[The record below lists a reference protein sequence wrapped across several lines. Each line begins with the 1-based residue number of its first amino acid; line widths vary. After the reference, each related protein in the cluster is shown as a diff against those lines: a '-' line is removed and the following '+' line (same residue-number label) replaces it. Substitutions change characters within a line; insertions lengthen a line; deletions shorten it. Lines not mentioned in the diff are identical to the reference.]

1 MDSKSLV
8 PADVLK
14 MLRQE
19 IRQRTLAVRVITSL
33 EEEVAFD
40 CICGAW
46 LSAENNLSAAIRR
59 IGTRTYR
66 MLVFDH
72 TLCYKRLVQDA
83 VITPELRT
91 LVFGNADDHRD
102 VNVVEYDAAHDVLT
116 LGCYGRFV
124 PEDTSRTREEPHV
137 VEADPADETE

>member
-1 MDSKSLV
+1 
-8 PADVLK
+8 
-14 MLRQE
+14 
-19 IRQRTLAVRVITSL
+19 
-33 EEEVAFD
+33 
-40 CICGAW
+40 
-46 LSAENNLSAAIRR
+46 
-59 IGTRTYR
+59 

-91 LVFGNADDHRD
+91 LVFGNADDPRD

-124 PEDTSRTREEPHV
+124 PEDTSRTREEPHI

>member
-91 LVFGNADDHRD
+91 LVFGNPAMS
-102 VNVVEYDAAHDVLT
+102 
-116 LGCYGRFV
+116 
-124 PEDTSRTREEPHV
+124 TSSNTTPH
-137 VEADPADETE
+137 TTC